1 MENIKLWE
9 KNTPFYDPSFGQ
21 PETEMTPYIVPETLD
36 ENGNVKKTGCVII
49 APGGGYTHTEPREG
63 GPIAKMLN
71 EVGIS
76 AFVLH
81 YRFEPYDCN
90 AIVADIKRAVRWVR
104 YHADKY
110 NIAPDKIA
118 TLGFSAGGHLSAL
131 AATLFDSG
139 LEEGD
144 EIDRMSCRPDA
155 AAFCYAVLTM
165 NLDYGDDISRRV
177 FIGDVEHGGEI
188 ERLYSPYLNARDDMP
203 PVFMWHTSAD
213 PIVPVENP
221 LRMAKELSAK
231 KIPFELHVFPE
242 GAHGLDLA
250 KDIPGTC
257 QWPTLAQN
265 WFKRQGF

>member
-1 MENIKLWE
+1 
-9 KNTPFYDPSFGQ
+9 
-21 PETEMTPYIVPETLD
+21 
-36 ENGNVKKTGCVII
+36 
-49 APGGGYTHTEPREG
+49 
-63 GPIAKMLN
+63 MLN
-71 EVGIS
+71 EGGIS

-177 FIGDVEHGGEI
+177 FIGDVEADGEI
-188 ERLYSPYLNARDDMP
+188 ERLYSPYLNVRDDMP